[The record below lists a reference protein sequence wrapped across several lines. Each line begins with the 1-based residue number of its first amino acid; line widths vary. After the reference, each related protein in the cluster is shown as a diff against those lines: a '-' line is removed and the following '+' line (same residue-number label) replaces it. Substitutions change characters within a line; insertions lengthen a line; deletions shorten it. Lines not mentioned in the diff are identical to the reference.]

1 MPVSPRLAP
10 LSGLA
15 GIALLGGGWFWD
27 PAPSLDFSD
36 GRLADW
42 FASGGAHAW
51 LAAAVLQ
58 LLAVPFL
65 WLFAG
70 AVRDRLA
77 AGGASVRTRKVAE
90 GAGKAFAGSVL
101 CFGAIYAASPL
112 TMVLGGTPAPTG
124 DIVRFVGSADFALF
138 VVFGALSAVALTV
151 AISVA
156 AFSTRAV
163 PLWLG
168 IVGIP
173 LAVIMLANPFLPMAG
188 ITLWFVVAS
197 VTLAVRPVAPAVRVP
212 APREAPSLPLG
223 VPTM

>member
-36 GRLADW
+36 GRLTDW
-42 FASGGAHAW
+42 FAAGGAHLW
-51 LAAAVLQ
+51 FAAAVLQ

-70 AVRDRLA
+70 TLRDRLA
-77 AGGASVRTRKVAE
+77 AAGASARTRKVGE
-90 GAGKAFAGSVL
+90 GAGRAFAASVL
-101 CFGAIYAASPL
+101 CFGAIYAATPF
-112 TMVLGGTPAPTG
+112 TMVLGGTPAPAG
-124 DIVRFVGSADFALF
+124 DIVRFAGAADFALF
-138 VVFGALSAVALTV
+138 VVFGALSAIALTV
-151 AISVA
+151 AVSVA
-156 AFSTRAV
+156 AFRTRAV

-188 ITLWFVVAS
+188 ITLWFAAAS
-197 VTLAVRPVAPAVRVP
+197 IALAATRRPSAAAAVP
-212 APREAPSLPLG
+212 APRAA
-223 VPTM
+223 VPATV